1 MARLPLWSAG
11 GAVMALAVTAL
22 ASQAAQ
28 AQAQAQVQVQDEPAI
43 DRTQA
48 SQIESAPR
56 TPAVAG
62 PGRAYLDETGRPPEA
77 APPRAIL
84 AGDAAT
90 QISQAEGRV
99 PARQISIAGD
109 SGSVVAQLSRADL
122 DASLA
127 QLSAAERRVLLQAIE
142 GSDIC
147 HDPPRVAAIIALCQT
162 RIETRSGE
170 FAAHSDPPLSAED
183 RLLRGDL
190 EASSLPT
197 LDAVIERLARGGASS
212 GDFSNQAIAAIA
224 LGTTTPT
231 AARRPEEE
239 AESTASLGEEAQA
252 LINALINQLGGGN
265 P

>member
-1 MARLPLWSAG
+1 MARLPHWPAG

-22 ASQAAQ
+22 ASPAALAQ
-28 AQAQAQVQVQDEPAI
+28 AQDEPTI

-48 SQIESAPR
+48 SQIDPSPR
-56 TPAVAG
+56 TPAATG

-77 APPRAIL
+77 AQPRASL
-84 AGDAAT
+84 AGDDAT

-99 PARQISIAGD
+99 PARQISVAGD
-109 SGSVVAQLSRADL
+109 TGFVVAQLSRADL

-147 HDPPRVAAIIALCQT
+147 NDPPRVAAIIALCQT

-170 FAAHSDPPLSAED
+170 FAARAETPLSAED

-224 LGTTTPT
+224 LGTTAPTP
-231 AARRPEEE
+231 ARRPEEE
-239 AESTASLGEEAQA
+239 ADSTAGLGEEAQT
-252 LINALINQLGGGN
+252 LINALINQLGGTG

>member
-1 MARLPLWSAG
+1 
-11 GAVMALAVTAL
+11 MALALATL
-22 ASQAAQ
+22 ASPAAL
-28 AQAQAQVQVQDEPAI
+28 AQAQVEPAI
-43 DRTQA
+43 DRTEA
-48 SQIESAPR
+48 SQVEPSPR
-56 TPAVAG
+56 TPAAAG
-62 PGRAYLDETGRPPEA
+62 PGRAYLDASGRPPEA
-77 APPRAIL
+77 APPRASL

-99 PARQISIAGD
+99 PARQISVAGD
-109 SGSVVAQLSRADL
+109 TGFVVAQLSRADL

-147 HDPPRVAAIIALCQT
+147 NDPPRVAAIIALCQT

-170 FAAHSDPPLSAED
+170 FSTPPELTLSAED
-183 RLLRGDL
+183 RLLSGDL
-190 EASSLPT
+190 QSTTLPT

-212 GDFSNQAIAAIA
+212 GDLSNQAIAAIA

-231 AARRPEEE
+231 PARKPEEE
-239 AESTASLGEEAQA
+239 ADSTAGLGEEAQT
-252 LINALINQLGGGN
+252 LINALINQLGGGS